1 MDEARGHYIKL
12 NNPGSGR
19 QILYDITYMLNLKKK
34 DELLEAKSRKV
45 LLRGGGLRLCRCW
58 NTTF

>member
-45 LLRGGGLRLCRCW
+45 LLRGGG
-58 NTTF
+58 